1 LNVGPISFSGGKKKD
16 APVVGDE
23 PRITPVSIVT
33 NSTAKIITAQ
43 IKENMAE

>member
-23 PRITPVSIVT
+23 PRITVSIVT
-33 NSTAKIITAQ
+33 NSTAKIITTQ